1 MERVLGRRRAGGEGK
16 RQRRREKKERA
27 GRTKTYER
35 EEKCGRHI
43 RFQSLNQRF

>member
-1 MERVLGRRRAGGEGK
+1 MEEEGGWGGEK
-16 RQRRREKKERA
+16 AEKREKKERA